1 MKRTICILCS
11 LCFCCVCAIGEEEPE
26 ESEILM
32 QPAVSIVED
41 AVTIEGDVILSS
53 DENDVIGISI
63 EKNNGKTNEVTITG
77 AVYAECKPGT
87 EVTDTK
93 AYGMVVSASGEGTEV
108 AVTVQDSVSAAA
120 TVTEGNTDAGAV
132 DISTS
137 EGASA
142 EVRVWGSVSAA
153 AMQERDSY
161 TWAAGV
167 SVYNSD
173 SRADVIVD
181 GNVQADS
188 AVYGVGINCRQSG
201 DNETYSVI
209 RVNGDVTAETL
220 GILSDQG
227 NPLARAEIIV
237 DGTVRGG
244 DSAIL
249 FGFQPENT
257 TITVWKAETGTDGR
271 LVSFMDDDA
280 EHITDPEPEEK
291 RIQYILRIKPGYNS
305 AITLEDAEE
314 YKGFLIAREGEKVS
328 VVLHYPAIY
337 EVEGVYA
344 DESQSI
350 ALDQTEDGK
359 YTLEVPRGG
368 GVELSVQFRNADA
381 YGTLL
386 TDLIS
391 ACTDP
396 SEAATARIDEDAA
409 AAGSPLALSVAE
421 SWKTLYLDPEYKL
434 LIDGLDD
441 PAQLNISGRHAF
453 VVPGF
458 QLENG
463 EMTEELKGRCDAAA
477 SAAKTF
483 PDSII
488 ICSGGATGENNPEG
502 HTEAGLMKAYLSEQ
516 YGIDPARIF
525 TDESATTTAENAL
538 NTMAILEEQQ
548 IETMTIITSDYHQ
561 RRTQTLYNLTAA
573 RYAMEQGWSV
583 EITGN
588 YNTSIGTDEET
599 TKGEFLLTI
608 VQMCE
613 ILELP
618 EEQSAK
624 VYDAMP
630 AW

>member
-77 AVYAECKPGT
+77 AVYAERKPGT

-220 GILSDQG
+220 GNEVSRIYDVGVSGIHRLF
-227 NPLARAEIIV
+227 AR
-237 DGTVRGG
+237 
-244 DSAIL
+244 
-249 FGFQPENT
+249 
-257 TITVWKAETGTDGR
+257 
-271 LVSFMDDDA
+271 
-280 EHITDPEPEEK
+280 
-291 RIQYILRIKPGYNS
+291 
-305 AITLEDAEE
+305 
-314 YKGFLIAREGEKVS
+314 
-328 VVLHYPAIY
+328 
-337 EVEGVYA
+337 
-344 DESQSI
+344 
-350 ALDQTEDGK
+350 
-359 YTLEVPRGG
+359 
-368 GVELSVQFRNADA
+368 
-381 YGTLL
+381 
-386 TDLIS
+386 
-391 ACTDP
+391 
-396 SEAATARIDEDAA
+396 
-409 AAGSPLALSVAE
+409 
-421 SWKTLYLDPEYKL
+421 
-434 LIDGLDD
+434 LDD
-441 PAQLNISGRHAF
+441 IRKADVVIVVAGMEGALASVLGGLVAAPVIAVPTSVGYGANFGGLSALLSMLNSCANGVSI
-453 VVPGF
+453 VNIDNGF
-458 QLENG
+458 G
-463 EMTEELKGRCDAAA
+463 AGYTA
-477 SAAKTF
+477 SVINK
-483 PDSII
+483 
-488 ICSGGATGENNPEG
+488 
-502 HTEAGLMKAYLSEQ
+502 
-516 YGIDPARIF
+516 R
-525 TDESATTTAENAL
+525 
-538 NTMAILEEQQ
+538 
-548 IETMTIITSDYHQ
+548 
-561 RRTQTLYNLTAA
+561 
-573 RYAMEQGWSV
+573 
-583 EITGN
+583 
-588 YNTSIGTDEET
+588 
-599 TKGEFLLTI
+599 
-608 VQMCE
+608 
-613 ILELP
+613 
-618 EEQSAK
+618 
-624 VYDAMP
+624 
-630 AW
+630 